1 MSSAGG
7 TPSFVSVSIEKHD
20 FTLIAEAPMALCG
33 WCFLKIVRQ
42 DKVVA
47 LRYVNSAGRTTSFVP
62 VSVEEHGFTLI
73 AEPPMALCGWC
84 FLKIVRQDKIVALR
98 YVGYKIAALRYVG
111 SASRT
116 APLTRVS

>member
-1 MSSAGG
+1 
-7 TPSFVSVSIEKHD
+7 
-20 FTLIAEAPMALCG
+20 MALCG

-98 YVGYKIAALRYVG
+98 YVG

-116 APLTRVS
+116 APLTRVSIEEHRFTLIAEAPIRLIIRSGSG